1 MAEEEAEHGE
11 DGGLA
16 WGGVLE
22 DEGEGHF
29 DLAAL
34 EGGDLDV
41 GLVVSWRRE
50 AHVELFASLFS
61 CG

>member
-11 DGGLA
+11 DGGFA

-41 GLVVSWRRE
+41 GLVVGGGRE
-50 AHVELFASLFS
+50 AHLELFVSL
-61 CG
+61 